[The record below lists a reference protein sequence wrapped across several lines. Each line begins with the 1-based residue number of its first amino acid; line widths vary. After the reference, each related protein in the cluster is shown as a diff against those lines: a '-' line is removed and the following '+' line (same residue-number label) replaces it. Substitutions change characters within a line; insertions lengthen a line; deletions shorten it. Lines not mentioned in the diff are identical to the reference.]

1 MSKKYRIPAI
11 LYGTAW
17 KEDNTENL
25 VMLAVKQGFRGIDTA
40 NQRKHYFE
48 EGVGMAL
55 QQIYDNT
62 EIKRESL
69 FLQTKY
75 TYVHGQDH
83 RLPYDDKADVATQ
96 VEQSFNSSL
105 KHLGTDYID
114 SYVLHGPELM
124 HGLTLTDNDWLAW
137 QAMEK
142 LQQSGLVKY
151 LGVSNVNHKQL
162 ELLYTNVKIKPK
174 FVQNRCFAQMLWD
187 KQIRNFCLNNEII
200 YQGFS
205 LLTANQN
212 YL

>member
-114 SYVLHGPELM
+114 SYVLHGPELTY
-124 HGLTLTDNDWLAW
+124 GLTDNDLLVW

-162 ELLYTNVKIKPK
+162 ELLYTNAKIKPK